1 MKFQI
6 YADAGGKY
14 RWRLVASNG
23 RIAASSVEHFA
34 SKANAW
40 RPAENIRANAGNA
53 EIVDV

>member
-23 RIAASSVEHFA
+23 RTAASSVEHFD

-40 RPAENIRANAGNA
+40 RAAEDIKANARNA